1 MKLDTIPD
9 EFTKAERVLR
19 EIQAQGFEAYF
30 VGGSVRDALLNQPI
44 HDVDIATS
52 AYPEEIKEIFHRT
65 VDVGIDHGTVLVL
78 IGEEQYEI
86 TTFRTESTYQD
97 FRRPDTV
104 TFVRSLKEDLKR
116 RDFTINALAMNVD
129 GEIIDLFD
137 GINDLEHQIIRAVG
151 NPRERFHEDALRMM
165 RGLRFASQLDF
176 SIEPETLSAIEDFH
190 SLLDKISVE
199 RIAVEFIK
207 LLLGKNRRAALRP
220 FIETECYQ
228 YCPELRGKAAML
240 FDFAELPNKQI
251 ESESQAWALLI
262 KTIGLKENAI
272 RSFLKSWKQSNQ
284 MIYEVQQLVYG
295 LNQRLLGDW
304 EVIDLFNLGLDAV
317 LSVEK
322 LLFYYEQKSKLEEA
336 KERYLSLPIHNRK
349 ELAITGNDVLAYFD
363 KTPGKWV
370 GEMIEMIETAVVN
383 RQIINNKKVLL
394 AFAKD
399 MIDKE

>member
-220 FIETECYQ
+220 FIKTECYQ
-228 YCPELRGKAAML
+228 YCPELRGKGAML

>member
-228 YCPELRGKAAML
+228 YCPELRGKGAML